1 MKVLVLG
8 RSQEVA
14 FHLSVILKALRLVV
28 NSIRLVESLRVSSLT
43 PFVQIGI
50 KKGLKMFLLTFVQD
64 VDQLVVIKACLF
76 STISVCESTV
86 DTCKGH
92 CQGKD
97 GWTDTSH
104 CLMGIDKKEIKKVKT
119 TSGNR
124 QRYEN

>member
-1 MKVLVLG
+1 M
-8 RSQEVA
+8 
-14 FHLSVILKALRLVV
+14 
-28 NSIRLVESLRVSSLT
+28 
-43 PFVQIGI
+43 
-50 KKGLKMFLLTFVQD
+50 TFVQD

-104 CLMGIDKKEIKKVKT
+104 CLMGIDKKEIKKVKQPLAT
-119 TSGNR
+119 DKDI
-124 QRYEN
+124 EN

>member
-1 MKVLVLG
+1 M
-8 RSQEVA
+8 
-14 FHLSVILKALRLVV
+14 
-28 NSIRLVESLRVSSLT
+28 
-43 PFVQIGI
+43 
-50 KKGLKMFLLTFVQD
+50 TFVQD

-76 STISVCESTV
+76 STISVCQSTV

-124 QRYEN
+124 QRYRKLKMTWGTRPRKATRAADDIQVRLMADELDLRRHSLKVQFVQLLN